1 MLIANIP
8 AKFQE
13 YWAQNA
19 GGAYILIPP
28 VAPNPTPGGASFDQ
42 GFPPANMTLGG
53 IPPFGQ
59 YFNGIIQL
67 ETKWSQWF
75 QAGGPIAYD
84 STFQSQISGYPLGA
98 RVGSTNVTG
107 RYWTST
113 TDGNTTNPDTGGT
126 GWLGSQDLVVP
137 ATGAQLQFTNTSLL
151 TLAPKNGGLLWV
163 NGFNYPVPAS
173 LTTSNSGLAPST
185 LYYIYAAVAGG
196 FLTLDPPSTMG
207 YAIASNGMPQKSG
220 DVTRTCVGMC
230 STDSG
235 GLFKNQDGF
244 LWVRSYFQRQLVRSR
259 TSFSADQT
267 SSNGTLQELSSTIQN
282 SFLVWAGE
290 NVEFAMTGSTS
301 GATAVTAVSFDGG
314 AAEIEAV
321 VGNGAA
327 GLGLSGVKV
336 GLAEGKHYA
345 TLFGAAP
352 SGATWRSSLSGT
364 AGTAPSTITLGL
376 GR

>member
-1 MLIANIP
+1 MLIAAIP

-84 STFQSQISGYPLGA
+84 ATFQGQISGYPLGA

-107 RYWTST
+107 RYWTTT
-113 TDGNTTNPDTGGT
+113 TDGNTTNPDTGGA

-244 LWVRSYFQRQLVRSR
+244 LLVRTFFQRQLVRSR

-267 SSNGTLQELSSTIQN
+267 SSNGTLQELSNTIRN

-301 GATAVTAVSFDGG
+301 GATAVTAMSFDGG

-327 GLGLSGVKV
+327 GLGLSGIKI
-336 GLAEGKHYA
+336 GLSEGIHFA

-364 AGTAPSTITLGL
+364 AGTAPATITLGL